1 MATFNYH
8 PKIVERYPN
17 LVGGIIIAQ
26 GINNQTAPEE
36 FLQEYAAEQEAVKT
50 RLGETQLSQLP
61 SISAWR
67 ATFSSFGVEPT
78 KYRSAPEALLRR
90 LTKKGDIPNINLLVD
105 IGNLISIRYALP
117 VCVIDAKALIGETIT
132 VRFAEGTEPFTPL
145 KSGEIEYPEPG
156 EVVFVDNENVVMARR
171 WCWRQSEQSSAQP
184 HTTDSILVIE
194 AQHKNAR
201 PDIEAALQ
209 DFNTLLEKYVGGLLV
224 SGVLIG
230 EKNILTA

>member
-36 FLQEYAAEQEAVKT
+36 FLKEYAAEQEAVKT
-50 RLGETQLSQLP
+50 RIGETPLSQLP

-117 VCVIDAKALIGETIT
+117 VCVIDAKSLIGETVT

-145 KSGEIEYPEPG
+145 KGGEIEYPEPG

-184 HTTDSILVIE
+184 QTTDSILVIE
-194 AQHKNAR
+194 AQHKNAQ

-209 DFNTLLEKYVGGLLV
+209 DFTALLEKYTGGLLT